1 MMNLGCTRRKHFCSF
16 LRARCVLKPSLNH
29 PATCCL
35 IQLPSLPYPTLALPT
50 PAPAQGRP
58 RGWRAA
64 ASSLE
69 YTNAT
74 CAKTGWAMLYQI
86 LAEVDV
92 VIELAKRA
100 KCRQRLSS
108 DPIHSQQAANFSSL
122 LVSRRHLAS
131 RAPLHGIKFK
141 LSNADTTPRILC
153 KRFTPADNNIWPKAT
168 HGKLRGSLR
177 ATPNPGIQF
186 GE

>member
-1 MMNLGCTRRKHFCSF
+1 VHPLVWGRPAEPSIKIGSYKAGRPIALSSFQHQFHDAGAIPCSVYVHASSTDTMMNLGCTRRKHFCSF

-74 CAKTGWAMLYQI
+74 CAKTGWAMR
-86 LAEVDV
+86 VPDFG
-92 VIELAKRA
+92 R
-100 KCRQRLSS
+100 
-108 DPIHSQQAANFSSL
+108 
-122 LVSRRHLAS
+122 SRRCH
-131 RAPLHGIKFK
+131 
-141 LSNADTTPRILC
+141 
-153 KRFTPADNNIWPKAT
+153 
-168 HGKLRGSLR
+168 
-177 ATPNPGIQF
+177 
-186 GE
+186 